1 MDAERRTN
9 LRSPTQLTA
18 IVKNQ
23 KTGKVNCWLTK
34 NLSPTGVCLV
44 TEEWVERGT
53 KLEIELALPDFAAPC
68 IMPAEVV
75 WVMTKGVSHQSSGA
89 AKTELGVVFF
99 NLPPKTTA
107 LLNQYVDRNAPPA
120 NLM

>member
-1 MDAERRTN
+1 MGTERRNN
-9 LRSPTQLTA
+9 LRSPTQLIA
-18 IVKNQ
+18 IVKNK
-23 KTGKVNCWLTK
+23 KTGKVNRWLTK

-53 KLEIELALPDFAAPC
+53 KLEIELALPDFAVPC
-68 IMPAEVV
+68 VMPAEVV
-75 WVMTKGVSHQSSGA
+75 WVMTKGASQQSSGSTQ
-89 AKTELGVVFF
+89 TELGVVFF
-99 NLPPKTTA
+99 DLPLKTTA